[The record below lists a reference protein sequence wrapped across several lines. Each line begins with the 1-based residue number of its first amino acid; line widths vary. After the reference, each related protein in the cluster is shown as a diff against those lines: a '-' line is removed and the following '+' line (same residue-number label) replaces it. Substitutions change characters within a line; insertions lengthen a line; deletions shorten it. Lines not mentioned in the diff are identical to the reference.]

1 MIGLTERVK
10 EWQMTHSISATVGE
24 GVAGRKLVSVNF
36 NSVVLC
42 SECVLLKATT
52 TIWGNLRPNMKFLD
66 FADILVILN
75 EYFWPTLNKLLR
87 VRAAC
92 CFRKKYNQSFGL
104 NWVKKGL
111 PRGNKIKL
119 EPSHPPTWK
128 QDMV

>member
-24 GVAGRKLVSVNF
+24 GVAGRKLVIVNF

-52 TIWGNLRPNMKFLD
+52 TIWGKIRANMKILD

-92 CFRKKYNQSFGL
+92 CFKKNTIRVL
-104 NWVKKGL
+104 V
-111 PRGNKIKL
+111 
-119 EPSHPPTWK
+119 
-128 QDMV
+128 